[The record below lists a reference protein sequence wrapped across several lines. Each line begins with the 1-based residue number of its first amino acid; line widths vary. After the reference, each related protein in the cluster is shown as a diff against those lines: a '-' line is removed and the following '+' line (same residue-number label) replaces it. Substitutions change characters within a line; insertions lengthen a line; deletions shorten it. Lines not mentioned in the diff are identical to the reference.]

1 MSSRIIVCVVCPNG
15 CEIEAVH
22 EEGKI
27 AKVKGNKCKK
37 GLQYVEQELLDP
49 RRTIASSVR
58 IEGAGLPLCS
68 VRLTKP
74 VPKRY
79 IFPIME
85 RINEVRL
92 KAPVHIG
99 DVVIPKVC
107 GLDSDVVVTKNMGLC
122 NINT

>member
-1 MSSRIIVCVVCPNG
+1 M
-15 CEIEAVH
+15 
-22 EEGKI
+22 
-27 AKVKGNKCKK
+27 KGNKCKK

-85 RINEVRL
+85 QINEVRL
-92 KAPVHIG
+92 KAPAHIG